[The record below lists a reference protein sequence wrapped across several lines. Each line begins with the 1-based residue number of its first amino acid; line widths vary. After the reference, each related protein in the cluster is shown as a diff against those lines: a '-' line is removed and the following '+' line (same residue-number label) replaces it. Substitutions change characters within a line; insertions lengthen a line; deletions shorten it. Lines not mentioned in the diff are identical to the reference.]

1 MKKNRKSLK
10 GMTLIEMII
19 SLAIFAVMSLVLL
32 TIGQVVDKSM
42 RATTNLKEKLVQQSP
57 IAANRQKIAD
67 QVATDPSGA
76 VIVTPTQELPTT
88 PITITVRMPGNG
100 IYYTLVD
107 PNDPSKGIDPS
118 PHGYNDPSL
127 IINANKYDTK
137 TAVKDIDVSDGK
149 PNDGLSLEFVDILPT
164 GSPTPT
170 SAPTT

>member
-42 RATTNLKEKLVQQSP
+42 RASTNLKEKLVQQSP
-57 IAANRQKIAD
+57 LAANRVKEVVQD
-67 QVATDPSGA
+67 VTDPSGT
-76 VIVTPTQELPTT
+76 VIATAAAALPTT
-88 PITITVRMPGNG
+88 PITITVRVPGSG
-100 IYYTLVD
+100 QYFVLLD
-107 PNDPSKGIDPS
+107 PNDPSKGVDPNAKS
-118 PHGYNDPSL
+118 YNDPS
-127 IINANKYDTK
+127 IILNANKYDTK
-137 TAVKDIDVSDGK
+137 AAVKDIDISDGK